1 MRRPRRLKR
10 AGSWLVGLAAALVA
24 GGCGIVDSDRPST
37 GRVILTGLDGREV
50 RVVLSNR
57 FSVMENAVGDF
68 RIRLHHA
75 DTIVRALPF
84 DTIVPTG
91 SQSQLLA
98 EVTAW
103 GPEIEQFQVRI
114 QLDGD
119 DTFQSIGPLDGSTRV
134 RFVYLFGRILEV
146 R

>member
-10 AGSWLVGLAAALVA
+10 AGSCLVGLAASVVA
-24 GGCGIVDSDRPST
+24 GGCGIVDSDRPSM
-37 GRVILTGLDGREV
+37 GRVILAGHDGREV

-57 FSVMENAVGDF
+57 FSVMENGAGDF
-68 RIRLHHA
+68 QIRLHHA
-75 DTIVRALPF
+75 DTLVRALPF

-91 SQSQLLA
+91 RQSQLLA
-98 EVTAW
+98 EVTAR
-103 GPEIEQFQVRI
+103 GSEIERFQVRI

-119 DTFQSIGPLDGSTRV
+119 DTFQSVGPLDGYSRV
-134 RFVYLFGRILEV
+134 RFVYLFGRVLEA